1 MEQNNSNEMN
11 KRKRVFT
18 TEAINFSKKAQDFIR
33 RYMEELKPTK
43 PLHFDKP
50 FLSIVDGELKQ
61 VDGIT
66 FTTNGRI
73 KPIIYGWD
81 ITETPSIMVLDITT
95 LVKIADKLDFNEWK
109 YKDE

>member
-1 MEQNNSNEMN
+1 MVQNNNEIN

-18 TEAINFSKKAQDFIR
+18 TEAINFSKKVQDFIR

-43 PLHFDKP
+43 PLRFDKP

-66 FTTNGRI
+66 FATNGRI
-73 KPIIYGWD
+73 KPVIYGWD

-95 LVKIADKLDFNEWK
+95 LVKIADKLDFNEW
-109 YKDE
+109 E